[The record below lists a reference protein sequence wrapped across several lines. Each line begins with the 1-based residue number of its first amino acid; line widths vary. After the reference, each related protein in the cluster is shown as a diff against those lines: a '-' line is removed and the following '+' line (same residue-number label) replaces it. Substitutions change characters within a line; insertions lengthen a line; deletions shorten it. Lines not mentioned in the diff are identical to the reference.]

1 MVTQAISAQLQ
12 DPLNRLYR
20 ERLAQSVAK
29 IFQKT
34 TLTPNVVTILHT
46 LIGVMGA
53 VLIYRENYILAV
65 LCLEL
70 RAVLDCADGILARL
84 KGQSTATGRAMDAIG
99 DGIAFNAL
107 MIAGTMRLLTDFRTY
122 PHPWI
127 VIGVLAYAFIA
138 VHSGVVYHLMRRK
151 LVSIAN
157 REVDIV
163 EVEWRE
169 QYEQVKSGKA
179 PFLARFGFWID
190 SMTIKFVSEEWYSK
204 VMKRR
209 DSDKWQE
216 IAVHEA
222 EIMNELASKT
232 RKLEFRKA
240 VRATSFVSDDN
251 VFSVMSFCFI
261 VFGLFHQYLF
271 PFVHP
276 VMIAF
281 SAGLVYSIVTL
292 CLGLHFYHSF
302 LHGVY
307 RE

>member
-1 MVTQAISAQLQ
+1 MVTQAISTQLQ

-20 ERLAQSVAK
+20 ERMAQSVAK
-29 IFQKT
+29 LLQST
-34 TLTPNVVTILHT
+34 TLTPNVVTVLHT
-46 LIGVMGA
+46 LIGVLGA
-53 VLIYRENYILAV
+53 VLIYHENYILAV

-84 KGQSTATGRAMDAIG
+84 KNQSTATGRALDAIG

-107 MIAGTMRLLTDFRTY
+107 MIAGTMRLIRDFKTY
-122 PHPWI
+122 PHPMI
-127 VIGVLAYAFIA
+127 VVGVLVYAFIA

-151 LVSIAN
+151 LESIAN
-157 REVDIV
+157 KEVDRV

-169 QYEQVKSGKA
+169 HYEQIKSKNA

-190 SMTIKFVSEEWYSK
+190 SMTIKFVSEEWYIK
-204 VMKRR
+204 VRKRK
-209 DSDKWQE
+209 DLKNWQE
-216 IAVHEA
+216 LAVHEA
-222 EIMNELASKT
+222 EIMHELACKT
-232 RKLEFRKA
+232 RKREFKNA

-251 VFSVMSFCFI
+251 VFSLMSVCFI
-261 VFGLFHQYLF
+261 VFGLFHQSIF

-276 VMIAF
+276 VLIAF
-281 SAGLVYSIVTL
+281 SVGLVYSVVTL
-292 CLGLHFYHSF
+292 FLGLRFYQSF

>member
-1 MVTQAISAQLQ
+1 MVTQAIGTQLQ

-29 IFQKT
+29 FLQST
-34 TLTPNVVTILHT
+34 TLTPNVVTVLHT
-46 LIGVMGA
+46 LIGVLGA
-53 VLIYRENYILAV
+53 FLIFQERYVLAV

-84 KGQSTATGRAMDAIG
+84 KNQSTATGRALDAIG

-107 MIAGTMRLLTDFRTY
+107 MIAGTMRLITDFKTY
-122 PHPWI
+122 PHPTI
-127 VIGVLAYAFIA
+127 VVGVLIYAFIA

-157 REVDIV
+157 KEVDRV
-163 EVEWRE
+163 ELEWRE
-169 QYEQVKSGKA
+169 HYEQSKA
-179 PFLARFGFWID
+179 KKATLLDRFGFWID
-190 SMTIKFVSEEWYSK
+190 SMTIKFVSEEWYVK
-204 VMKRR
+204 VLRR
-209 DSDKWQE
+209 KDLKNWQE

-222 EIMNELASKT
+222 EIMHELACKT
-232 RKLEFRKA
+232 RKKEFKKA

-251 VFSVMSFCFI
+251 VFSLMSFCFI
-261 VFGLFHQYLF
+261 VFGLFHQSIF

-276 VMIAF
+276 VLIAF
-281 SAGLVYSIVTL
+281 SVGLVYSVITL
-292 CLGLHFYHSF
+292 FLGLRYYQSF